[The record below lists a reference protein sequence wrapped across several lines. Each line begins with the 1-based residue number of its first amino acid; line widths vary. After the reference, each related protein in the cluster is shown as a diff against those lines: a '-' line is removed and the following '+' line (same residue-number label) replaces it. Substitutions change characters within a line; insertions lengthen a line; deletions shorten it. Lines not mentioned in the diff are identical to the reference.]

1 MQTKEY
7 KIAGVEEFF
16 APGCNVVW
24 QISGLS
30 DFRRVLPVFLKKAK
44 NRAMKTIYI
53 RFSDQP
59 VIMNVPEQVTLV
71 DIPLTHRFESFTM
84 AVYKILLEEKEPT
97 FFVFD
102 CLSDLQ
108 TAWATDL
115 MMENFFRVITPMVR
129 GSESRAFFPLVRKR
143 HSMASTAEIRKN
155 TELFL
160 DLYADFTNL
169 FLRPAKIEGYDVGE
183 GFVPRIFDEEKEEF
197 YAVADGRETSLFLR
211 AVSMNTE
218 GETDE
223 NRDAWDRFFDRAQRR
238 YERGED
244 ISGECERMSQIMM
257 SRDDKIR
264 EMLKTHFKP
273 TDYFFVREH
282 MVGTGLIG
290 GKACGMLIARKI
302 VENERPDIYERFEA
316 HDSFFVGSDV
326 FYSYIV
332 ENDFWNLR
340 VRQRTEEGYFSLA
353 DEFAEK
359 LQTGVFPEKLEK
371 QFLNVLEYYGECPI
385 IVRSSSIL
393 EDGFGNAFAGKYES
407 VFCMGTGTIEERLA
421 EFENAIRTVY
431 ASTMS
436 RSALDYRL
444 RRGLNEKDEQM
455 SLLVMRVS
463 GNFYGDYYMPCAAG
477 VGYSYSAYR
486 FLESLDPNAGMLRL
500 VMGLGTSA
508 VDRTEGSYPRLV
520 SLDKPKATPYHN
532 AREHHKFSQRKVE
545 VINTKTS
552 QMERITPDKITGL
565 MPYHQKNQLLEHDY
579 EAERMF
585 RERGQRRE
593 ITFVSCPGLVKND
606 LLMSDM
612 QGLMMAIQDIYQQ
625 PVDIEF
631 TINTMERGEYMINL
645 LQCRPLQVFKDT
657 GKASIPEDIPEESLV
672 LDATK
677 CSMGLSQALDVDYII
692 YVDPIAYYEMPYN
705 DKQKIAGSIG
715 RVNWKLRDSGKKILL
730 FVPGRVGTSS
740 PELGVPAVFSDISE
754 FAAVFEMAESKAG
767 YNPELSYGSHM
778 FQDLVENEILYGAIF
793 EDEKTRA
800 FHPERVTA
808 LPNKILD
815 YDPDATELKDI
826 IGLYEVRDHNCKFYH
841 DLMNERIVCTIDPVG
856 ESEKGGQA
864 E

>member
-1 MQTKEY
+1 MNNTNN
-7 KIAGVEEFF
+7 KIAGINEIFRP
-16 APGCNVVW
+16 ASNAVW
-24 QISGLS
+24 QVSGIS
-30 DFRRVLPVFLKKAK
+30 DFRRILPVFLK
-44 NRAMKTIYI
+44 RAAEEKLKTVYI
-53 RFSDQP
+53 CFSDQP
-59 VIMNVPEQVTLV
+59 VFQTSPESVEEVQL
-71 DIPLTHRFESFTM
+71 PLSHRFEAFTM
-84 AVYKILLEEKEPT
+84 EVYRTLLKQAEPV
-97 FFVFD
+97 FYIFD

-115 MMENFFRVITPMVR
+115 MMENFFRVITPVIR
-129 GSESRAFFPLVRKR
+129 EKNCRAFFPLVRER
-143 HSMASTAEIRKN
+143 HSVASKKEIQKN
-155 TELFL
+155 TEVFL
-160 DLYADFTNL
+160 DVYSDFTNL
-169 FLRPAKIEGYDVGE
+169 FMRPVKIDGFEKGE
-183 GFVPRIFDEEKEEF
+183 GFVPRIYNEEKENF
-197 YAVADGRETSLFLR
+197 IPVADGRETSMFFR
-211 AVSMNTE
+211 AVSMNTRYE
-218 GETDE
+218 AEE
-223 NRDAWDRFFDRAQRR
+223 SRDAWDRFFDRAQRK

-244 ISGECERMSQIMM
+244 ISEECERMSKIMM

-264 EMLKTHFKP
+264 DMLGYHFKP

-302 VENERPDIYERFEA
+302 VENRRPDIYERFEA

-340 VRQRTEEGYFSLA
+340 VRQRTDEGYFTLA

-359 LQTGVFPEKLEK
+359 LQTGVFPEKLKK

-407 VFCMGTGTIEERLA
+407 VFCMGTGTIEERLE

-520 SLDKPKATPYHN
+520 SLDRPQATPYHS
-532 AREHHKFSQRKVE
+532 AREHHKFSQRRVE
-545 VINTKTS
+545 VINTATS
-552 QMERITPDKITGL
+552 KMERIKPEVITPL
-565 MPYHQKNQLLEHDY
+565 MPYYQKSQLLEHDY
-579 EAERMF
+579 EAERMY

-593 ITFVSCPGLVKND
+593 ISFVSCPGLVKNNQ
-606 LLMSDM
+606 LMSDM
-612 QGLMMAIQDIYQQ
+612 SGLMKAIESEYNQ

-631 TINTMERGEYMINL
+631 TINSLEGGGYLINL

-657 GKASIPEDIPEESLV
+657 GKSQIPEEIPDECLV
-672 LDATK
+672 LDSRK
-677 CSMGLSQALDVDYII
+677 SSMGLSQELDIDMIVS
-692 YVDPIAYYEMPYN
+692 VDPIAYYEMPYN
-705 DKQKIAGSIG
+705 DKQKIATSIG
-715 RVNWKLRDSGKKILL
+715 KINWHYRNAGKKMLL

-754 FAAVFEMAESKAG
+754 FAAVFEVAESKAG

-793 EDEKTRA
+793 EDEKTKA
-800 FHPERVTA
+800 FRPQMFTCLENHICEIDDEA
-808 LPNKILD
+808 EEYKH
-815 YDPDATELKDI
+815 I
-826 IGLYEVRDHNCKFYH
+826 IGLYHVRERNCRFYH
-841 DLMNERIVCTIDPVG
+841 DLLNERLVCTMDQT
-856 ESEKGGQA
+856 EKGEA
-864 E
+864 